1 MALVLLLDDNG
12 DLRDVLKEVIEAIG
26 YQVVAGENGH
36 AGLDVLTRG
45 DAIDIAICDIN
56 MPDMDGFT
64 FLKRLRENPQWRE
77 IYFVAMSG
85 LKEDKRQALAE
96 GADSYIPKPFN
107 VPQLTAAL
115 APFHERT
122 KPTTPAAPVPPPTES
137 STPNEPADEST
148 TPDEPAPQ

>member
-1 MALVLLLDDNG
+1 MPLILLLDDNG

-26 YQVVAGENGH
+26 YQVIAGENGH
-36 AGLDVLTRG
+36 AGLEVLTRG

-64 FLKRLRENPQWRE
+64 FLNRLRENPQWRD

-85 LKEDKRQALAE
+85 LKEDKRQALQQ
-96 GADSYIPKPFN
+96 GADSYLPKPFN
-107 VPQLTAAL
+107 VAQLTAAL

-122 KPTTPAAPVPPPTES
+122 KPATPATPATPPAE
-137 STPNEPADEST
+137 STP
-148 TPDEPAPQ
+148 PDVPLN